1 MDQLASSINA
11 RSNMTPE
18 EYMVGTQQCVP
29 ATNQHLDGL
38 DDWIL
43 DVNFQLDSKDPWNLY
58 EIIGTPWLMG
68 PEKIRHLPIENRAF
82 DHVFVVWER
91 YWIPEMFSTVVFW
104 VEYHPQYVSGWWFQT
119 CFIFHFIYGMSSFPL
134 THSYFSRWL
143 KPPTRYF
150 AEKS

>member
-1 MDQLASSINA
+1 
-11 RSNMTPE
+11 MTPE

-104 VEYHPQYVSGWWFQT
+104 VEYHPQYVSGW
-119 CFIFHFIYGMSSFPL
+119 
-134 THSYFSRWL
+134 
-143 KPPTRYF
+143 
-150 AEKS
+150 